1 MNAVR
6 IWAIAKHTFL
16 ELLRERL
23 LYLAGLYAIF
33 LVAGGALITEVAA
46 ATENKIIPDFGLAL
60 MLIFGLVIVVFT
72 TPNLL
77 AREVEKR
84 TIFILIAKPM
94 SRLELVVGK
103 HLGLVGALV
112 VLLLLMSVV
121 YFGYLSLLRISYP
134 LTAILI
140 AIGFM
145 MLEFA
150 LLTAAALLFSVFTS
164 PLIATFLTVSTF
176 FIGHLSS
183 DVITLGRLIRNP
195 QLLQV
200 LKGLFLVVPDLSRLD
215 WKNTAVYG
223 LLPDTGI
230 LWSSVLYGILYT
242 IFLLSATVL
251 IFARREF

>member
-134 LTAILI
+134 LTAILV

-223 LLPDTGI
+223 LLPDTVI

>member
-134 LTAILI
+134 LTAILV

>member
-1 MNAVR
+1 MNAIR

-46 ATENKIIPDFGLAL
+46 ATESKIIPDFGLGL
-60 MLIFGLVIVVFT
+60 MLIFGLVIVIFT

-77 AREVEKR
+77 AREVDKR
-84 TIFILIAKPM
+84 TIFILIAKPI
-94 SRLELVVGK
+94 SRLELVIGK
-103 HLGLVGALV
+103 HLGLVAALA
-112 VLLLLMSVV
+112 LLSLLMSVV
-121 YFGYLSLLRISYP
+121 YFGYLTLLRISYP
-134 LTAILI
+134 FTALLI
-140 AIGFM
+140 TIGFM

-164 PLIATFLTVSTF
+164 PLIATFLTLATF

-195 QLLQV
+195 QFLQV

-215 WKNTAVYG
+215 LKNTAVYG
-223 LLPDTGI
+223 LLPDAGV

-242 IFLLSATVL
+242 IFLLAATVF

>member
-103 HLGLVGALV
+103 HLGLVSALV

-223 LLPDTGI
+223 LLTDTGI

>member
-1 MNAVR
+1 MNVVR
-6 IWAIAKHTFL
+6 IWAIAKQTFL
-16 ELLRERL
+16 ESLRERL

-60 MLIFGLVIVVFT
+60 MLIFGLVIVIFT

-77 AREVEKR
+77 AREVDKR
-84 TIFILIAKPM
+84 TIFILIAKPV
-94 SRLELVVGK
+94 SRLELVIGK
-103 HLGLVGALV
+103 HLGLVAALA
-112 VLLLLMSVV
+112 LLSLLMSVV
-121 YFGYLSLLRISYP
+121 YFGYLTLLRISYP
-134 LTAILI
+134 FTALLI
-140 AIGFM
+140 TIGFM

-164 PLIATFLTVSTF
+164 PLIATFLTLATF

-195 QLLQV
+195 QFLQV

-215 WKNTAVYG
+215 LKNTAVYG
-223 LLPDTGI
+223 LLPDAGV
-230 LWSSVLYGILYT
+230 LWSSVLYGIFYT
-242 IFLLSATVL
+242 IFLLAATVF